1 MIINSM
7 VYRKGGESEKVDIDA
22 ISEVIKE
29 PDAFIWLGLWQPEPE
44 FMNKVQKEFGLHEL
58 TIEDALTAHQRPKIE
73 QYGESI
79 FIVVKTVHETEGE
92 ISFGETHL
100 FVGKNF
106 FISIRHGSSD
116 SYAPVRTR
124 AAQNPAMLAHGPGY
138 PLYCLLDFIVDH
150 YSVVV
155 TALGEKISAMEASMF
170 SSQFDRQAVQLVY
183 NMRRHLLALHNA
195 AAPVEEI
202 CTQLI
207 RLHDEIIPKPLRAYI
222 RDVQDHARHVVNDAD
237 DMREM
242 LTSAMH
248 VNLALVTVQQNE
260 VVKKLAGWGAI
271 LVVPTVIFSLY
282 GMNFDHM
289 PELHSRY
296 GYPAVLAATV
306 GACFLLWKKLR
317 TSGWV

>member
-1 MIINSM
+1 
-7 VYRKGGESEKVDIDA
+7 
-22 ISEVIKE
+22 
-29 PDAFIWLGLWQPEPE
+29 
-44 FMNKVQKEFGLHEL
+44 
-58 TIEDALTAHQRPKIE
+58 
-73 QYGESI
+73 
-79 FIVVKTVHETEGE
+79 
-92 ISFGETHL
+92 
-100 FVGKNF
+100 
-106 FISIRHGSSD
+106 
-116 SYAPVRTR
+116 
-124 AAQNPAMLAHGPGY
+124 
-138 PLYCLLDFIVDH
+138 
-150 YSVVV
+150 
-155 TALGEKISAMEASMF
+155 MF

-207 RLHDEIIPKPLRAYI
+207 RLHDDIIPKPLRAYI